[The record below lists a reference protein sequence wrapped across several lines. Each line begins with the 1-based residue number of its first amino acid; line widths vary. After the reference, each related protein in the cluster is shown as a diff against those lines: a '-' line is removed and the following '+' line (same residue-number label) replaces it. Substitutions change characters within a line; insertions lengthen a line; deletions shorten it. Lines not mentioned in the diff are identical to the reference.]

1 MRAQRETFKSG
12 PWGYV
17 AVAKIET
24 RNLTK
29 RFRNVVALQDVSFT
43 VHDQELF
50 AILGPSGAGKTTLL
64 RIIAGVE
71 APTAGDVYFDG
82 VCATRWAPEERQV
95 AMVFE
100 DYLLYPH
107 LTVRENLASSLRALK
122 WSQDDRDARISEVAD
137 TLQIGHLL
145 DRYPGQLSGGQK
157 QRVALGRA
165 LVKPARVYLLD
176 EPIAHL
182 DAKLRHRMRGEL
194 TQMCRQLRST
204 IVYVTHDYREALAMA
219 DRVLVMSS
227 GQIVQLGS
235 PKDIYSRPATRF
247 VADFVGEPPMNLI
260 DGVLTVR
267 DGRTTLR
274 VGEQELV
281 LPESVWSR
289 CHDRDSDRQ
298 VPWNVTLGIRAQH
311 LEVRDTLP
319 EEPCLRG
326 TVYVTEIIGRRVILT
341 CSVNGMLVQSIVS
354 RGLHFDTDQTV
365 WLVPDLSR
373 IVLFDLDSAG

>member
-1 MRAQRETFKSG
+1 M
-12 PWGYV
+12 
-17 AVAKIET
+17 AKIEI

-29 RFRNVVALQDVSFT
+29 RFRHVVALQDVSFT
-43 VHDQELF
+43 VNDQELF
-50 AILGPSGAGKTTLL
+50 AVLGPSGAGKTTLL

-71 APTAGDVYFDG
+71 TPTAGDVYLDD

-107 LTVRENLASSLRALK
+107 LTVRENLGSSLRVLK
-122 WSQDDRDARISEVAD
+122 WSQDDRNARISEIAD
-137 TLQIGHLL
+137 ALQIGHLL

-204 IVYVTHDYREALAMA
+204 IIYVTHDYREALAMA
-219 DRVLVMSS
+219 DRVLVLNS
-227 GQIVQLGS
+227 GQVVQIGF
-235 PKDIYSRPATRF
+235 PKEIYARPATRF
-247 VADFVGEPPMNLI
+247 VADFVGDPPMNLI
-260 DGVLTVR
+260 DGVLAVQ

-274 VGEQELV
+274 VGEQELA

-289 CHDRDSDRQ
+289 CRDGDRQ
-298 VPWNVTLGIRAQH
+298 VPRGVTLGIRAQH
-311 LEVRDTLP
+311 LEVRDAFP
-319 EEPCLRG
+319 GGPCLRG
-326 TVYVTEIIGRRVILT
+326 KVYVTEVIGRRVILT
-341 CSVNGMLVQSIVS
+341 CSVNGMLVQAIVGRES
-354 RGLHFDTDQTV
+354 RFDMDQTV
-365 WLVPDLSR
+365 WLVPDMDR
-373 IVLFDLDSAG
+373 AVLFDLDSAS

>member
-1 MRAQRETFKSG
+1 M
-12 PWGYV
+12 
-17 AVAKIET
+17 AKVEI
-24 RNLTK
+24 RNLSK
-29 RFRNVVALQDVSFT
+29 RFRNVQALDDISFT

-50 AILGPSGAGKTTLL
+50 AVLGPSGAGKTTLL

-71 APTAGDVYFDG
+71 TPTAGDVFFDG
-82 VCATRWAPEERQV
+82 TCATNWAPEERRV

-122 WSQDDRDARISEVAD
+122 WSRDDRDARIKEVAD

-145 DRYPGQLSGGQK
+145 DRYPGQLSGGQR
-157 QRVALGRA
+157 QRVALGRT

-194 TQMCRQLRST
+194 TQMCRQLKST

-219 DRVLVMSS
+219 DRVLVLRA
-227 GQIVQLGS
+227 GRIAQLGP
-235 PKDIYSRPATRF
+235 PKEIYSRPATRF

-260 DGVLTVR
+260 DGVLTIQ
-267 DGRTTLR
+267 DGRATLR
-274 VGEQELV
+274 VGEQELE
-281 LPESVWSR
+281 LPESVWARYHDVRQPVSR
-289 CHDRDSDRQ
+289 
-298 VPWNVTLGIRAQH
+298 NVAMGIRAQH
-311 LEVRDTLP
+311 LGVRSTQP
-319 EEPCLRG
+319 AEPCLRG
-326 TVYVTEIIGRRVILT
+326 TVYVTETVGRRVILT
-341 CSVNGMLVQSIVS
+341 CTVNGTLVQLLMS
-354 RGLHFDTDQTV
+354 RELHFDADQTV

-373 IVLFDLDSAG
+373 AVLFDDDSAG